1 MGTATIAGPRVLA
14 LRGIG
19 GGFGNRWLGGQAGAR
34 LRQRRE
40 QRPIFYLFLL
50 MAFGKRAPRQQTPS

>member
-40 QRPIFYLFLL
+40 QRLIF
-50 MAFGKRAPRQQTPS
+50 